1 MTIKKEEQEWREL
14 CNLIADE
21 QDPQRLC
28 DLVDQLIKAMDDRKQ
43 RLRTSGKKANPVS
56 SSSKCNT

>member
-1 MTIKKEEQEWREL
+1 MTTKKEKEEEWREL
-14 CNLIADE
+14 CDLIANE

-43 RLRTSGKKANPVS
+43 NLRRGREEVEPGV
-56 SSSKCNT
+56 

>member
-14 CNLIADE
+14 CDLIADE

-28 DLVDQLIKAMDDRKQ
+28 DLVDQLIRAMDDRKQ
-43 RLRTSGKKANPVS
+43 RLRTTGKEGEPGF
-56 SSSKCNT
+56 